1 MYRWWV
7 VCVIDDMCMG
17 RMRCCSWLLSLGSVS
32 RSINNI
38 KEIEVRRHP
47 LPSGPLV
54 FPSIPPSI
62 SNIIIHIQ
70 VYDHQ
75 PVPYIQVYVH
85 QPSTTLPRFLS
96 PSIVWYI
103 GRGLNCPDEE
113 VYYYEGYS
121 YHLDV
126 YRLLISIYHLHQ
138 IATLLILATAEGR
151 RSQWLTY
158 LMSFS
163 NLLQKFYEVVLTPLS
178 KTAPANCN
186 TRMSNPIISILYTLT
201 LFSPLLHPLLLSNL

>member
-1 MYRWWV
+1 MLQLAV
-7 VCVIDDMCMG
+7 VIGLCQQ
-17 RMRCCSWLLSLGSVS
+17 S
-32 RSINNI
+32 RQQHQREEEDWS
-38 KEIEVRRHP
+38 ERRRHHTNYIHRQVIY
-47 LPSGPLV
+47 LLHYD
-54 FPSIPPSI
+54 
-62 SNIIIHIQ
+62 IHIQ

-201 LFSPLLHPLLLSNL
+201 LFSPLLHPLLLSNYIGRIQIHSSVGRRK